1 MPLEY
6 LGAIYRFFEYP
17 FLEKRDNLLCPCE
30 KAVNWSCKIENVLH
44 ELTAYV
50 SHIGKGG
57 RKNTSGEQAY
67 GFGHSVFTN
76 IIWASTRENLSLGD
90 CEKQRRRPAC
100 ASAQSDQR
108 LFSLFGK
115 YYIQTCNM
123 RIFNFL
129 PSLCS

>member
-6 LGAIYRFFEYP
+6 LGAIYCFFEYP
-17 FLEKRDNLLCPCE
+17 FLEKRDNLLCPCK

-76 IIWASTRENLSLGD
+76 IIWAST
-90 CEKQRRRPAC
+90 
-100 ASAQSDQR
+100 
-108 LFSLFGK
+108 
-115 YYIQTCNM
+115 
-123 RIFNFL
+123 
-129 PSLCS
+129 